1 MIIERFIK
9 ITPRNTYSMKTLIR
23 TLKKRFPIDKFFFHR
38 SYSQEGEDMIYRS
51 CFENRKDYKGFYIDV
66 GAHHPYR
73 FSNTMHFYQQGW
85 RGINIEPTPGATKLF
100 NVFRR
105 RDINLNIGI
114 STAAGVLPFY
124 CFNDPALN
132 GFDKELSD
140 TRTNTSKYKITDVI
154 NVKTMPLEQVLD
166 IYLPEGQ
173 TIDFLTIDAEG
184 LDMQVLKSNNWEKY
198 SPLFVIVEIVVDIDG
213 LCRSEAYN
221 YLLAR
226 NYEVVAKTSRT
237 SFFKLKPAG

>member
-1 MIIERFIK
+1 
-9 ITPRNTYSMKTLIR
+9 MKALIR
-23 TLKKRFPIDKFFFHR
+23 TLKNRFPIDKFFFNR
-38 SYSQEGEDMIYRS
+38 SYSQEGEDMICRS
-51 CFENRKDYKGFYIDV
+51 FFENRKGYKGFYIDV

-73 FSNTMHFYQQGW
+73 FSNTVHFYQQGW

-100 NVFRR
+100 NFFRR

-114 STAAGVLPFY
+114 GTTVGILPFY
-124 CFNDPALN
+124 CFDEPALN

-140 TRTNTSKYKITDVI
+140 DRADNSRYKITDVI
-154 NVKTMPLEQVLD
+154 DVKTMPLEQVLD
-166 IYLPEGQ
+166 TYLPEGQ

-184 LDMQVLKSNNWEKY
+184 YDMEVLKSNNWDKY
-198 SPLFVIVEIVVDIDG
+198 KPLFVIVEITVDIEN
-213 LCRSEAYN
+213 LFKSEVYN

-237 SFFKLKPAG
+237 SFFKLKPAE